1 MTAKDESRLPA
12 RIAADGIIVAVRL
25 TPKASSDAVTGVEES
40 ADGWVLKARVRA
52 IPDKGKAND
61 AVAVLLA
68 KWLGVP
74 KSSATLVAGGKSRS
88 KQVLV
93 KGDAN
98 ELMERLAARIAS
110 L

>member
-1 MTAKDESRLPA
+1 MTADSESRLPA
-12 RIAADGIIVAVRL
+12 RVAADGIVIAVRL
-25 TPKASSDAVTGVEES
+25 TPNASSDAVAGVEES

-61 AVAVLLA
+61 AAAALLA

-74 KSSATLVAGGKSRS
+74 KSSASLVSGGKSRS

-93 KGDAN
+93 KGDAS
-98 ELMERLAARIAS
+98 ELMERLAARLAS

>member
-1 MTAKDESRLPA
+1 MTAE
-12 RIAADGIIVAVRL
+12 GIVVAVRL
-25 TPKASSDAVTGVEES
+25 TPKASSDAVIGVEEG
-40 ADGWVLKARVRA
+40 AEGPALKARVRA

-61 AVAVLLA
+61 AIAALVA

-74 KSSATLVAGGKSRS
+74 KSSATLASGGKSRS

-93 KGDAN
+93 KGDAD
-98 ELMERLAARIAS
+98 ELMACLAARIAR

>member
-1 MTAKDESRLPA
+1 MTADGGSRLPA
-12 RIAADGIIVAVRL
+12 RVVAEGIVVAVRL
-25 TPKASSDAVTGVEES
+25 TPKASSDAATGVEEG

-52 IPDKGKAND
+52 IPDKGKANE

-74 KSSATLVAGGKSRS
+74 KSSVSLASGGKSRS

-110 L
+110 F